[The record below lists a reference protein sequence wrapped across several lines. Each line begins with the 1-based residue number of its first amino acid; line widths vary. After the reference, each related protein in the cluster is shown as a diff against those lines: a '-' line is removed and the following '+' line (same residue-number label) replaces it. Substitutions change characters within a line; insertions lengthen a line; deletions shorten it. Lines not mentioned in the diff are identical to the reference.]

1 VDEIKNMLR
10 QNYQMLEKGQVSLDE
25 IPQRLNR
32 YDKEPIQAGEILTV
46 EDKSIRDMEK
56 GLIEQTLDKYHG
68 SKRKTAQALQISER
82 TLYRKLKEYDI
93 QS

>member
-1 VDEIKNMLR
+1 MLR

-25 IPQRLNR
+25 IPQRLNH
-32 YDKEPIQAGEILTV
+32 YDKESIQSGEILPV

-56 GLIEQTLDKYHG
+56 ELIEQTLDKYHG
-68 SKRKTAQALQISER
+68 SKRKTAQTLQISER
-82 TLYRKLKEYDI
+82 TLYRKLKEYGI